1 MWRGVHASL
10 WVGHHAPHTPLQ
22 ETIYAPI
29 PLRFTP
35 LLPHFYIP
43 YYVSTVFTPLWQ
55 FLARVICISLCR
67 FPGFQCVYF
76 LGGHPLPPHMSK
88 NFIFF
93 LSGVRAVFLI
103 QSKTH
108 FFNPGEWFGLL
119 ACEAVSHLF
128 SINQRPPASCL
139 PCLHL

>member
-43 YYVSTVFTPLWQ
+43 YYVSTVFTPLMAI
-55 FLARVICISLCR
+55 FGARYLHLPLPVSR
-67 FPGFQCVYF
+67 FPMRLFFRGAPPPPSRVKAVYKY
-76 LGGHPLPPHMSK
+76 LVVKVGGLSYSK
-88 NFIFF
+88 
-93 LSGVRAVFLI
+93 
-103 QSKTH
+103 
-108 FFNPGEWFGLL
+108 
-119 ACEAVSHLF
+119 
-128 SINQRPPASCL
+128 
-139 PCLHL
+139 